1 MAEPERTNVHEL
13 KIFAECDKRGDGVA
27 AVVCQGN
34 GWRMREDVDPGEFD
48 LAFSRLLAGLR
59 RRLQLTE
66 QQMQD
71 LEARRYRLSKACPT
85 GNRAAA

>member
-1 MAEPERTNVHEL
+1 MAEPERIDVHDL
-13 KIFAECDKRGDGVA
+13 KIHAECGKRGESVA
-27 AVVCQGN
+27 ALVCMGD
-34 GWRMREDVDPGEFD
+34 GWRMREEIDQGEFD

-71 LEARRYRLSKACPT
+71 LEARRYRLSKACR
-85 GNRAAA
+85 GRRYAVA

>member
-34 GWRMREDVDPGEFD
+34 GWRMREDVDQGEFD
-48 LAFSRLLAGLR
+48 LAFSR
-59 RRLQLTE
+59 
-66 QQMQD
+66 
-71 LEARRYRLSKACPT
+71 P
-85 GNRAAA
+85 